1 MANFIRPFAQRLQ
14 AKRKQVALETTV
26 AAAVAGIT
34 MLGLWWQLPPA
45 LSHDERQ
52 TIARANTPQ
61 PILEPHRVV
70 AQLNLLQDIATQL
83 ALVPTAELTDIEIT
97 DSQASIHFA
106 VQNSASA
113 HRFNQWQF
121 QNWQLSKVGL
131 HSHGDDWQVNL
142 QLTLH

>member
-14 AKRKQVALETTV
+14 AKRKQMAIEITV
-26 AAAVAGIT
+26 VAAVAGIT
-34 MLGLWWQLPPA
+34 MLWLWWQLPPA
-45 LSHDERQ
+45 LSHNQQQ

-61 PILEPHRVV
+61 PILETHRVA
-70 AQLNLLQDIATQL
+70 AQLNLLQDIAVQL
-83 ALVPTAELTDIEIT
+83 ALVPAAELTDIEIT
-97 DSQASIHFA
+97 GSQASVHFV

-121 QNWQLSKVGL
+121 RNWQLSKVRL

-142 QLTLH
+142 QLTLQ

>member
-14 AKRKQVALETTV
+14 AKRKQVAIEITLT
-26 AAAVAGIT
+26 AAVAGIT
-34 MLGLWWQLPPA
+34 MLWLWWQLPPA
-45 LSHDERQ
+45 LGHNERQ
-52 TIARANTPQ
+52 TIARANMPPSIIETHP
-61 PILEPHRVV
+61 VA
-70 AQLNLLQDIATQL
+70 AQLNLLNDIAAQL
-83 ALVPTAELTDIEIT
+83 ALIPAAELTAIEIT
-97 DSQASIHFA
+97 DQHASIHFA

-121 QNWQLSKVGL
+121 QNWQLSKVDL